1 MPRSNR
7 RCAVSLHDVSKCT
20 VPRRCSAASWAVAEG
35 AIAAANVAATMAASD
50 DLIMVASLAFVVG
63 ETRPVKISWSL
74 ANARRRGNL
83 AYVIGDNGAR
93 ELSLRARSGTARLV
107 HIAKAAHDSSLHPAP
122 NG

>member
-7 RCAVSLHDVSKCT
+7 RCAVSLHEVSKCT

-35 AIAAANVAATMAASD
+35 AIAAASVAAMAASD

-74 ANARRRGNL
+74 ANARHRGNL

-93 ELSLRARSGTARLV
+93 ELSLRARS
-107 HIAKAAHDSSLHPAP
+107 
-122 NG
+122 